1 MLHAEHKP
9 CCLFILSGLVD
20 LSSGSIVSHAESKQ
34 QATACQVGIVQR
46 VNNGADL
53 AAACAAA
60 ATCDGTVVLD
70 ASDWQIIPAENLV
83 AAYQVRGRSSGNSS
97 F

>member
-1 MLHAEHKP
+1 LQAEHKP

-20 LSSGSIVSHAESKQ
+20 LSSGSIVSLAE
-34 QATACQVGIVQR
+34 
-46 VNNGADL
+46 NGADL

-83 AAYQVRGRSSGNSS
+83 AAYQVRGRFSGNTN

>member
-1 MLHAEHKP
+1 MQAEHKP
-9 CCLFILSGLVD
+9 CCLFILFGLVD
-20 LSSGSIVSHAESKQ
+20 LSSGSTVSLASKQ
-34 QATACQVGIVQR
+34 QATACQVGTVQR

-60 ATCDGTVVLD
+60 VTCDGTVVLD

-83 AAYQVRGRSSGNSS
+83 AAYQVRGRFSGNTD